1 MRREGLRG
9 VVRGGYK
16 SVTTP
21 AKDPD
26 DRPDLVDRNF
36 SATCPNQLWVADLT
50 YVRTMSGFIYVALL
64 IDVFSRMIVGWQVS
78 RSLHT
83 DLALDAFEQAI
94 WRRDERL
101 EGLVHHSDRGSQYT
115 AIRYAERL
123 GEVGALASVGTTGDS
138 YDNALAETTIG
149 LFKTELLDLRKKPWR
164 GLEGVEF
171 ALIGYIDWFNTR
183 RIHNQIGGVPP
194 AEFEATYYNEYNE
207 RRQLQLDGA
216 H

>member
-1 MRREGLRG
+1 MLLR
-9 VVRGGYK
+9 
-16 SVTTP
+16 P
-21 AKDPD
+21 IE
-26 DRPDLVDRNF
+26 
-36 SATCPNQLWVADLT
+36 SA
-50 YVRTMSGFIYVALL
+50 
-64 IDVFSRMIVGWQVS
+64 
-78 RSLHT
+78 
-83 DLALDAFEQAI
+83 
-94 WRRDERL
+94 
-101 EGLVHHSDRGSQYT
+101 QYT

-138 YDNALAETTIG
+138 YDNALAQTTIG
-149 LFKTELLDLRKKPWR
+149 LLKTELLDLRKKPWR

-183 RIHNQIGGVPP
+183 GIHHQIGGVPP

>member
-1 MRREGLRG
+1 
-9 VVRGGYK
+9 
-16 SVTTP
+16 
-21 AKDPD
+21 
-26 DRPDLVDRNF
+26 
-36 SATCPNQLWVADLT
+36 
-50 YVRTMSGFIYVALL
+50 
-64 IDVFSRMIVGWQVS
+64 MIVGWQVS

-149 LFKTELLDLRKKPWR
+149 LLKTELLDLRKKPWH

-183 RIHNQIGGVPP
+183 RIHHQLGGVPP